1 MSEMG
6 LVHFPGPD
14 QPNPNP
20 VCSDIALQLA
30 DAVASELGD
39 IAGRFFKVVEAG
51 KIEASE
57 LGSFAAMKPTNLQ
70 PGSLEHA
77 LLKDVLLGVNDPR
90 SEEHTSELQ
99 SLMRNSYAVFC
110 LKQKTT
116 PIVTAD

>member
-57 LGSFAAMKPTNLQ
+57 LGSFAAMKTKHLQ
-70 PGSLEHA
+70 PGSIEHA
-77 LLKDVLLGVNDPR
+77 LLKDELIEIGRTSCRERVDP
-90 SEEHTSELQ
+90 
-99 SLMRNSYAVFC
+99 YV
-110 LKQKTT
+110 
-116 PIVTAD
+116 

>member
-51 KIEASE
+51 TIAASE
-57 LGSFAAMKPTNLQ
+57 LGSFAEMKPTNLQ
-70 PGSLEHA
+70 PGSLE
-77 LLKDVLLGVNDPR
+77 R
-90 SEEHTSELQ
+90 EEERREGKERVRKGRT
-99 SLMRNSYAVFC
+99 RWGPCTNN
-110 LKQKTT
+110 KKKRK
-116 PIVTAD
+116 

>member
-1 MSEMG
+1 MG
-6 LVHFPGPD
+6 LVHCPGPD
-14 QPNPNP
+14 QPKPNP
-20 VCSDIALQLA
+20 VCSDIALQPA

-77 LLKDVLLGVNDPR
+77 LLKDVLLVVNDP
-90 SEEHTSELQ
+90 SGLTAQ
-99 SLMRNSYAVFC
+99 MRRTTLRILLEITHPSAAV
-110 LKQKTT
+110 
-116 PIVTAD
+116 PRADQL